1 MKRLSVVRRSRGWS
15 KNELARKASLHPAL
29 VGQIESGR
37 FLPYS
42 VQLIRL
48 ARALDWPVGE
58 ADELLEEVQDSE
70 RSYER
75 L

>member
-15 KNELARKASLHPAL
+15 KNELARKASLHPAP

-37 FLPYS
+37 FLPYA
-42 VQLIRL
+42 VQLDRL
-48 ARALDWPVGE
+48 ARALEWPVGE
-58 ADELLEEVQDSE
+58 ADKLLEEVE
-70 RSYER
+70 VGGGFYEE